1 MKRLRLALIV
11 KTVLY
16 AIICSV
22 ICVAVSVLSGEMER
36 WKKLIIL
43 VITFGIL
50 FPLVRYIEKYRKRK

>member
-1 MKRLRLALIV
+1 MKRLRLVLIV

-50 FPLVRYIEKYRKRK
+50 FPLIRYIEKYRKRK

>member
-11 KTVLY
+11 EIVLY
-16 AIICSV
+16 AIICIV
-22 ICVAVSVLSGEMER
+22 ICVAVSVLSGEIGR

-50 FPLVRYIEKYRKRK
+50 FPLVRYIEKYRK

>member
-1 MKRLRLALIV
+1 MKRLRLALII
-11 KTVLY
+11 KMVLY
-16 AIICSV
+16 AIICNV

-50 FPLVRYIEKYRKRK
+50 FPLVRYIEKYRKQK